1 MNAHLI
7 ERHFAKIGARAK
19 VHPETRRDRTGVTID
34 IGHDGE
40 GEFFD
45 IALAQPR
52 LADVRVVDT
61 QPRIRH
67 LLLMSEQEDG
77 KQKSKFLCGHDERH
91 WFVAA
96 VPERASVS
104 NVKTAF
110 EALKPE
116 TVRQREDR
124 LKVKS
129 RKRNRRRN
137 EAFIRQGE
145 WFFVPVPDWLRVDER
160 LIFRNE
166 PIARGGGKPHM
177 CEELVRQGGELVYVS
192 PQHPQGLTEA
202 AASPADQPQ
211 PEAAKPAVGRAASQ
225 PAGIRSRK
233 GAPRRSQ
240 DDCPGRLAPGADEH
254 RDTVGGHAARGVY

>member
-1 MNAHLI
+1 MNAYLI
-7 ERHFAKIGARAK
+7 ERHFAKIGARAT
-19 VHPETRRDRTGVTID
+19 VHPETRRGRTGVTID
-34 IGHDGE
+34 IGRDGE

-77 KQKSKFLCGHDERH
+77 KHKFLCGHDERH

-110 EALKPE
+110 EALKPI

-145 WFFVPVPDWLRVDER
+145 WFFVAVPDWLRVDER
-160 LIFRNE
+160 LVFRNE
-166 PIARGGGKPHM
+166 PIARGAESLTCARSWCGR
-177 CEELVRQGGELVYVS
+177 VVS
-192 PQHPQGLTEA
+192 WSTSA
-202 AASPADQPQ
+202 RS
-211 PEAAKPAVGRAASQ
+211 
-225 PAGIRSRK
+225 IRR
-233 GAPRRSQ
+233 
-240 DDCPGRLAPGADEH
+240 
-254 RDTVGGHAARGVY
+254 V

>member
-34 IGHDGE
+34 IGHDVE

-77 KQKSKFLCGHDERH
+77 KHKFLCGHDERH

-110 EALKPE
+110 EALKPV

-124 LKVKS
+124 LQVKS

-145 WFFVPVPDWLRVDER
+145 WFFVPVPDWL
-160 LIFRNE
+160 
-166 PIARGGGKPHM
+166 
-177 CEELVRQGGELVYVS
+177 
-192 PQHPQGLTEA
+192 
-202 AASPADQPQ
+202 
-211 PEAAKPAVGRAASQ
+211 VGRTINPVTRRGIQNARTAPAARRYRAARAAVPQTRRAARPDNPGS
-225 PAGIRSRK
+225 PVAATTAV
-233 GAPRRSQ
+233 APNRRAVCRRS
-240 DDCPGRLAPGADEH
+240 CR
-254 RDTVGGHAARGVY
+254 